1 MLKNF
6 NLVNV
11 TILKTNLNNEKDNIS
26 KIIDIAKSKKA
37 QIITKD
43 FEVYKIASLEKVAV
57 LNFNNL
63 EMALYPT
70 FLPGQKVNVYL
81 VKEGSQHDQAIGY
94 FDEKTTVV
102 QIDGKSYIDR
112 NTQIVVTSSIFSSNG
127 KLVFGRILRQ

>member
-1 MLKNF
+1 M
-6 NLVNV
+6 VNV

-63 EMALYPT
+63 ERALYPT

-81 VKEGSQHDQAIGY
+81 VKEGSQHELQVILM
-94 FDEKTTVV
+94 K
-102 QIDGKSYIDR
+102 
-112 NTQIVVTSSIFSSNG
+112 
-127 KLVFGRILRQ
+127 KLQLFKLMVRVI